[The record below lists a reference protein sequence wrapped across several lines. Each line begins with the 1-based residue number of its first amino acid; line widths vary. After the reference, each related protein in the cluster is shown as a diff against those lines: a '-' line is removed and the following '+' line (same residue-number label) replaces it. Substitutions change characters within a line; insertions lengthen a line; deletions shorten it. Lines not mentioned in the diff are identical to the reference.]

1 MSSELYA
8 SQLFLELQQSY
19 NERCREL
26 AASFT
31 LAVQK
36 IEESEILREMR
47 GEDLRDFRLQ
57 HIAEISKQ
65 VLANEQEMQMESH
78 MRAISE
84 LKAQLALERKKF
96 ELMGMRSGEQESK
109 CGKRENKAL
118 DDELVRLKKQFLDK
132 DLNPETAVAKEGK

>member
-1 MSSELYA
+1 MQFLSMSSELYA
-8 SQLFLELQQSY
+8 SQLFLELKCSY
-19 NERCREL
+19 DERCREL

-47 GEDLRDFRLQ
+47 GEELRDFRLQ
-57 HIAEISKQ
+57 HIVEISKQ

-84 LKAQLALERKKF
+84 LKAQLAVERKKF
-96 ELMGMRSGEQESK
+96 ELMGVRSGE
-109 CGKRENKAL
+109 
-118 DDELVRLKKQFLDK
+118 
-132 DLNPETAVAKEGK
+132 